1 MTADIFIFDRNLIR
15 LKRNR
20 AASYLKDHGFLID
33 WAQDQM
39 MVRLADIKRD
49 FSKSLQIGCRSN
61 KNFKGSFGI
70 KDLITID
77 NSPALKPDI
86 IAEEDLLPITTENF
100 DLIYSAL
107 SLHSVNDLPGA
118 LAQIKNSLKADGLF
132 MAAML
137 GGETLYELRY
147 VLQQAELELYS
158 GQSPRV
164 APFADMPQMG
174 NLMQRAGFNLPV
186 IDSEKI
192 TVTYDNIYKLMHDLR
207 YMGEANSTKSRNKK
221 FVSKRFFDRANELY
235 QQLYSD
241 QDNRLIATFDVIFL
255 IGWAPHDSQQK
266 PLRPGSASNRLS
278 DVLKTQ
284 EEKLPC

>member
-1 MTADIFIFDRNLIR
+1 MAADIFVFDRSLVR
-15 LKRNR
+15 KKRAR
-20 AASYLKDHGFLID
+20 AKSYLADSGFLFNWSQQQIEK
-33 WAQDQM
+33 
-39 MVRLADIKRD
+39 RLEDIKRE
-49 FSKSLQIGCRSN
+49 FTTALQIGCRTQN
-61 KNFKGSFGI
+61 RLKDFGVI
-70 KDLITID
+70 NHISLD
-77 NSPALKPDI
+77 NTAAYKPDI
-86 IAEEDLLPITTENF
+86 LAEEDLLPLISKNF

-118 LAQIKNSLKADGLF
+118 LVQIKQALKDDGLF
-132 MAAML
+132 IAAML
-137 GGETLYELRY
+137 GGETLFELRH
-147 VLQQAELELYS
+147 VMQQTELELHG

-207 YMGEANSTKSRNKK
+207 YMGEANSIKSRNKK
-221 FVSKRFFDRANELY
+221 FVGKDFFSRANELY

-241 QDNRLIATFDVIFL
+241 QDRRLIATFDVIFL
-255 IGWAPHDSQQK
+255 IGWAPHESQQK
-266 PLRPGSASNRLS
+266 PLRRGSATNRLS
-278 DVLKTQ
+278 DILETK